1 MFALKFDFIDPF
13 KYYPLPTL
21 PPIGGGNTNLS
32 NSHLVNVYRYL
43 ERAPRYTSP
52 AQANGRV
59 IWAAALDP
67 KSAGKHLKWDLA
79 RRFIEIVPGEDHSS
93 PPIARA
99 GPLAGVY
106 PGDII
111 KLLVNKNPKSPNSRA
126 FQIYNLYR
134 DGMYVGEFLAA
145 HSSYEFLTAFNDATP
160 IIKKGRV
167 PQRRH
172 DLLPGIDRH
181 SHWAR
186 RVRSILSTHISDLG
200 GIDACSAAELSVL
213 RRVAVLSIEME
224 RLERRFATFEPDH
237 IAYRD
242 LDVYSRLANTL
253 RRMLDLTGLERRDAK
268 TLVPT
273 IDAYVAARA
282 DNDADPVIDIPDP
295 ATMQEAAE

>member
-1 MFALKFDFIDPF
+1 M
-13 KYYPLPTL
+13 
-21 PPIGGGNTNLS
+21 GGGI
-32 NSHLVNVYRYL
+32 RP
-43 ERAPRYTSP
+43 E
-52 AQANGRV
+52 
-59 IWAAALDP
+59 
-67 KSAGKHLKWDLA
+67 SAGKHLKWDLA

-181 SHWAR
+181 YPLGASAFVDSRH
-186 RVRSILSTHISDLG
+186 THQRLG

-213 RRVAVLSIEME
+213 RRVAVI
-224 RLERRFATFEPDH
+224 
-237 IAYRD
+237 
-242 LDVYSRLANTL
+242 
-253 RRMLDLTGLERRDAK
+253 
-268 TLVPT
+268 
-273 IDAYVAARA
+273 
-282 DNDADPVIDIPDP
+282 
-295 ATMQEAAE
+295 